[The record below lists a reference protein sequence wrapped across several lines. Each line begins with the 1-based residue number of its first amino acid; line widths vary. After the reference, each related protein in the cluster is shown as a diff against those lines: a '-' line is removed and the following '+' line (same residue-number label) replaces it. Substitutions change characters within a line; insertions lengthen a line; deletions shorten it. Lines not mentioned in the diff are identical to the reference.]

1 MLKNYLLVTF
11 RNLFK
16 NRIYALINILGLGLA
31 LAICIVAYFNYMY
44 AYNFDRSH
52 KNFEE
57 IYRVNSFRDM
67 QGRDQEYGLTPL
79 SLGKEIK
86 NNIPGIDE
94 VARVK
99 KSYSPIRTDHDIF
112 NRMIW
117 YVDPEFMDI
126 FTFPLIAGDKE
137 TITKPG
143 NIMISQKMANLLFGD
158 EDPIGGQVSIFN
170 DQNKEFVF
178 NIAGIF
184 KDIPKNSSFRIDI
197 LTNIDNF
204 FRMFNT
210 NETDWKAFSNVLF
223 IRVSNPDRLK
233 QINELINN
241 YNEVQNKARPDFIIT
256 GYNLVPLKDIGDNT
270 REIWSNNLY
279 PGMHPAA
286 VIAPP
291 IMAFLILL
299 IAAFNFA
306 NTAIS
311 TVGKRLKEIGL
322 RKVLGGQ
329 RKQLMVQ
336 FLFEN
341 ILVTLLALW
350 VAIGLAIFLVPA
362 YSSMWEFVDMKFSFT
377 EYLNFWIFLLLL
389 LIVTSLLAGMY
400 PALYISS
407 FRPIEILRGKTRLG
421 NAGTLSQVFLFFQFA
436 ISIIAL
442 ASGFIFMRNAKYQET
457 LDLGYDRDKLIA
469 IPIQPDVF
477 NTYRE
482 TIAKNPKV
490 LAIAGTE
497 EHIGFGNY
505 RRPIKDENQQ
515 IEVDVMDIGP
525 GYARTMGLRLLD
537 GRFFEPDREEADRGK
552 SIIVN
557 QKLVN
562 DFGWQNP
569 LGKTVTM
576 YDTLS
581 LKVIG
586 VVEDYYTRGLY
597 NEIEPSIIR
606 LSTREQYYNLI
617 VRTNPED
624 LKEILDYCR
633 EEWINLVPG
642 SPFEGMY
649 QEDTLEDEKTINKS
663 IKQLFVFL
671 AIVAIILSLIGLYTL
686 VSLSITGHTKEI
698 GIRKVLG
705 SNIFPI
711 TILLSR
717 RFLIILGLSSVLGA
731 ISANY
736 LAKIL
741 LGSIWKYYL
750 QITPGLLIWSIL
762 LMISVAI
769 LTISSLVYHAAIQ
782 NPAKS
787 LRYE

>member
-1 MLKNYLLVTF
+1 MFKNYLLVAF

-16 NRIYALINILGLGLA
+16 NRIYALINILGLGLS
-31 LAICIVAYFNYMY
+31 LAICIVAYFNYMF
-44 AYNFDRSH
+44 AYNFDRGH
-52 KNFEE
+52 ENFEE

-67 QGRDQEYGLTPL
+67 QGRNQEYGLTPL
-79 SLGKEIK
+79 SLGMEIK
-86 NNIPGIDE
+86 NKIPGINE
-94 VARVK
+94 AARVLR
-99 KSYSPIRTDHDIF
+99 SYSPIRTEHDIF
-112 NRMIW
+112 NKRVW
-117 YVDPEFMDI
+117 YIDPEFLDI
-126 FTFPLIAGDKE
+126 FTFPLIAGNKE
-137 TITKPG
+137 AIKKPG
-143 NIMISQKMANLLFGD
+143 NILVSQKLANVLFGK
-158 EDPIGGQVSIFN
+158 EDPIGKQVSIFN
-170 DQNKEFVF
+170 DANKEFVF
-178 NIAGIF
+178 TIAGIF
-184 KDIPKNSSFRIDI
+184 KDIPLNSSFRIDI
-197 LTNIDNF
+197 FTNIDNF
-204 FRMFNT
+204 IQMFNR
-210 NETDWKAFSNVLF
+210 NETDWKAFSNGLF
-223 IRVSNPDRLK
+223 IRVNNPGRLK
-233 QINELINN
+233 QIKELLER
-241 YNEVQNKARPDFIIT
+241 YNEVQNKARPDFLIT
-256 GYNLVPLKDIGDNT
+256 GYNLVPLKDVGDNT

-299 IAAFNFA
+299 IATFNFA
-306 NTAIS
+306 NTTIS

-389 LIVTSLLAGMY
+389 LVTTALLAGMY

-407 FRPIEILRGKTRLG
+407 FRPIEILHVKTRLG
-421 NAGTLSQVFLFFQFA
+421 NAGTLSQIFLFFQFA
-436 ISIIAL
+436 ISVIAL
-442 ASGFIFMRNAKYQET
+442 ASGFIFMKNARYQET
-457 LDLGYDRDKLIA
+457 LDLGYDRDRLIA
-469 IPIQPDVF
+469 IPIQSRVF

-482 TIAKNPKV
+482 ALGKNPKI
-490 LAIAGTE
+490 LATAGTE

-525 GYARTMGLRLLD
+525 GYARTMGLRLFD
-537 GRFFEPDREEADRGK
+537 GRFFDQDREEADRGK

-562 DFGWQNP
+562 DFGWKNP

-586 VVEDYYTRGLY
+586 IVEDYYTRGLY

-606 LSTREQYYNLI
+606 LSTREQYYNLV
-617 VRTNPED
+617 VRSNPED
-624 LKEILDYCR
+624 LKEVLDYCR

-686 VSLSITGHTKEI
+686 VSLSITARTKEI

-705 SNIFPI
+705 SNISPI
-711 TILLSR
+711 IVLLSR
-717 RFLIILGLSSVLGA
+717 RFLVLLVFSSVFGA

-736 LAKIL
+736 LSKIL

-750 QITPGLLIWSIL
+750 QITPGLLIWSVL
-762 LMISVAI
+762 LMISVAV

-782 NPAKS
+782 NPVKS